1 MINREQ
7 KNSSYKM
14 QRKIL
19 IMLSLMKFESLQSS
33 CYKNQEDV
41 SSHYRQEH

>member
-41 SSHYRQEH
+41 SYYRQEH